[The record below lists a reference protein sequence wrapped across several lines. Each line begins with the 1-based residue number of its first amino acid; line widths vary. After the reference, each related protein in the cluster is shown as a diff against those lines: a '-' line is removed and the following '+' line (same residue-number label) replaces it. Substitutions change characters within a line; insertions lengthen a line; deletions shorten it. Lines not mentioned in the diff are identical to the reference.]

1 MTDILALDAITG
13 ALADLAIAATELSR
27 KATDAIGALGTLYDV
42 ATELSR
48 KATDAI
54 GALGTLYDVV
64 ESSPAA
70 NSALPYPADGYPS
83 VAPPELTQ
91 AAAELKQLM
100 DREYILVALGV
111 KHTNLTTNYGPEPP
125 PAVVAAAGAVQEV
138 RVWLATRWDL
148 GHMVVNGT

>member
-27 KATDAIGALGTLYDV
+27 KATDAIAALDTLY
-42 ATELSR
+42 
-48 KATDAI
+48 
-54 GALGTLYDVV
+54 YVV

-70 NSALPYPADGYPS
+70 NSALPAEPMDFFLTEQNQAETAF
-83 VAPPELTQ
+83 VAEVERVQ
-91 AAAELKQLM
+91 AAQLKE
-100 DREYILVALGV
+100 REYILVALGV

-125 PAVVAAAGAVQEV
+125 PAVVAAAGAVQEI